1 MSLLSPFPA
10 VSRCVAPFLNNV
22 CFKISCPAEA
32 AQNQIPLR
40 RHLLSLNG
48 SWPILLAARRIYEQA
63 VIVLGNVSCA
73 LQRDVAETTPL
84 PSVACAGPFCLCL
97 SAPCICSAYEFY
109 HLSKDVGLNRIV
121 PLQYWKQ
128 CSGNTN
134 FLRALNQTL
143 GRWRCC
149 DLSAFC
155 LLEWQGR
162 YVCRRQ
168 VQLDVF
174 LCSCVPRLAQDQL
187 DSECLLAFMWVLKGF
202 LNCMKLIQ
210 WKMDFSCP
218 PKQAFSD

>member
-1 MSLLSPFPA
+1 MF
-10 VSRCVAPFLNNV
+10 
-22 CFKISCPAEA
+22 FKISCPAEA

-48 SWPILLAARRIYEQA
+48 SWPILLAIRRIYEEA
-63 VIVLGNVSCA
+63 VIVLGNMSHA
-73 LQRDVAETTPL
+73 LQRDVAQTAPL
-84 PSVACAGPFCLCL
+84 PAVARAGPFCLCL

-143 GRWRCC
+143 GRWSCC

-155 LLEWQGR
+155 LLERPRR

-168 VQLDVF
+168 VQLDVL
-174 LCSCVPRLAQDQL
+174 LCSRVPRLAQDQL
-187 DSECLLAFMWVLKGF
+187 DSEVFACIYVGLKRLLKLYEVNTMENGF
-202 LNCMKLIQ
+202 FL
-210 WKMDFSCP
+210 P
-218 PKQAFSD
+218 T